1 EYDEAFGEQSFLLSR
16 QPTNVTFVGSKRIA
30 PGASANLKALLSDG
44 EGRTVP
50 ERFVQFVLTN
60 VKTNQI
66 YKTTTTDT
74 NFSGKINLGR
84 VLGQALPLGT
94 YTIEATFAED
104 NYYLGSDGL
113 AIIEIGYWI
122 YLPLISK

>member
-1 EYDEAFGEQSFLLSR
+1 
-16 QPTNVTFVGSKRIA
+16 
-30 PGASANLKALLSDG
+30 
-44 EGRTVP
+44 
-50 ERFVQFVLTN
+50 LTN